1 MKTTDKERDEV
12 TGIGFLPDVS
22 AAEILSGDRA
32 KKRLDEEA
40 ARKGKD
46 PVLRAKL
53 LALGKPKTT

>member
-1 MKTTDKERDEV
+1 MKTTDKERMKSQAQD
-12 TGIGFLPDVS
+12 FLPDVS

>member
-1 MKTTDKERDEV
+1 MKIKDKDRVKSQARD
-12 TGIGFLPDVS
+12 FLPDVS